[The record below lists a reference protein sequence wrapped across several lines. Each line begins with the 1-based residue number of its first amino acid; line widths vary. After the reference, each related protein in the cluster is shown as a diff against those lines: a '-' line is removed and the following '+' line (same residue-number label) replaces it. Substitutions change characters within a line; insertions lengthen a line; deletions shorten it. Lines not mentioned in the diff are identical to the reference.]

1 MRTDKATPLRLRGR
15 RETGDIRGGA
25 ALETGAARRLTRGK
39 GVRRGGAA
47 VDKGAKRARRRR
59 VKRLGVPASNIKNT
73 TKKTSSQT
81 RFFVGEPSIADPF
94 SYPAEIDSASVVQIG
109 YYSLYLHL
117 PFF

>member
-1 MRTDKATPLRLRGR
+1 MVRTDKATPLRLRGR

-39 GVRRGGAA
+39 GVRRGGAEE
-47 VDKGAKRARRRR
+47 GARRRR

-94 SYPAEIDSASVVQIG
+94 SFPAERDSASAVRIG